1 MNFLLKNPFWAG
13 STVGRMVTNA
23 VDTFYVMITRS
34 IFWALGSIFAI
45 AFVMSKLLATK
56 TSQRVGDEWGN
67 FNFQK
72 AYIDFGRNCTPMERE
87 DNGCSCNFV
96 SIFYDYNL
104 LCLTYSLL
112 FQIVNY
118 VFHGSK
124 LKFAAPD
131 DTLDGIQ
138 CSMGG
143 YFNWNID

>member
-1 MNFLLKNPFWAG
+1 MEEYFGLL
-13 STVGRMVTNA
+13 T
-23 VDTFYVMITRS
+23 I
-34 IFWALGSIFAI
+34 ALM
-45 AFVMSKLLATK
+45 MSKLLATK
-56 TSQRVGDEWGN
+56 TSQRVGDKWG
-67 FNFQK
+67 
-72 AYIDFGRNCTPMERE
+72 YLILYCTPVESE
-87 DNGCSCNFV
+87 DDSGSCNFI
-96 SIFYDYNL
+96 SLFCDYNF
-104 LCLTYSLL
+104 LCLTNTVL